1 MVQAAEHDYASF
13 VNPRQ
18 FSDQS
23 TSETINQS
31 GHSPLEAIKILADGR
46 QEFIELWGD
55 MGARWGVPRSMTE
68 LHALLYII
76 GAPMNTDEIMKQ
88 LSISRGNASMT
99 LRTLLDWGII
109 TRTHRPDDR
118 KDYYIAEQD
127 VWKLFATVARARKR
141 RELEPLAARLKSLS
155 LKSNADSTSD
165 GVAHRERIE
174 SMLQFIIQF
183 DGLSERFL
191 SMGGLSLDILSK
203 LVGSSKIKSP

>member
-1 MVQAAEHDYASF
+1 M
-13 VNPRQ
+13 NPNH
-18 FSDQS
+18 SLDQS
-23 TSETINQS
+23 TAKIIGEGGNSINE
-31 GHSPLEAIKILADGR
+31 PIKILADGR

-141 RELEPLAARLKSLS
+141 RELEPLAARLNSLS

-174 SMLQFIIQF
+174 SMLKFIIQF

-203 LVGSSKIKSP
+203 LIGSSKSKSP

>member
-1 MVQAAEHDYASF
+1 M
-13 VNPRQ
+13 NPNH
-18 FSDQS
+18 SLDQS
-23 TSETINQS
+23 TAKNIGEGVNSINE
-31 GHSPLEAIKILADGR
+31 PIKILAEGR

-76 GAPMNTDEIMKQ
+76 GVPMNTDQIMKQ

-109 TRTHRPDDR
+109 TRAHRPDDR

-141 RELEPLAARLKSLS
+141 RELEPLTARLKSLS
-155 LKSNADSTSD
+155 QKSIADATSD

-174 SMLQFIIQF
+174 SMLKFIIQF

-203 LVGSSKIKSP
+203 LVGSSKNKSP

>member
-1 MVQAAEHDYASF
+1 M
-13 VNPRQ
+13 NPNH
-18 FSDQS
+18 SLDQS
-23 TSETINQS
+23 TAKIIGEDGNSINE
-31 GHSPLEAIKILADGR
+31 PIKILAEGR

-68 LHALLYII
+68 LHALLYIV

-141 RELEPLAARLKSLS
+141 RELEPLTARLNSLS

-203 LVGSSKIKSP
+203 LIGSSKSKSP

>member
-1 MVQAAEHDYASF
+1 MNRNQSL
-13 VNPRQ
+13 
-18 FSDQS
+18 DQS
-23 TSETINQS
+23 TAKNIGEVGNSSNE
-31 GHSPLEAIKILADGR
+31 PIKILADGR

-68 LHALLYII
+68 LHALLYIV

-141 RELEPLAARLKSLS
+141 RELEPLTARLNSLS

-203 LVGSSKIKSP
+203 LIGSSKSKSP

>member
-1 MVQAAEHDYASF
+1 MSRHHSL
-13 VNPRQ
+13 
-18 FSDQS
+18 DQS
-23 TSETINQS
+23 NAKNIGEGGNSINE
-31 GHSPLEAIKILADGR
+31 PIKILAEGR

-99 LRTLLDWGII
+99 LRTLHDWGII

-141 RELEPLAARLKSLS
+141 RELEPLTARLNSLS
-155 LKSNADSTSD
+155 LKSNADATSD
-165 GVAHRERIE
+165 GIAHRERIE

-183 DGLSERFL
+183 DALSERFL
-191 SMGGLSLDILSK
+191 SMGSLSLDIFSK
-203 LVGSSKIKSP
+203 LIGSSKSKSP